1 LEIVPSDARTAT
13 WTQGLPVILS
23 RFPQPFIDENHELR
37 RLFPDKDLAVTIPVT
52 AGVLLLSV
60 VTAVI
65 GIIMITGNDQQ
76 STETNT

>member
-1 LEIVPSDARTAT
+1 
-13 WTQGLPVILS
+13 VILS
-23 RFPQPFIDENHELR
+23 RFPQPFIDENHELQ

-65 GIIMITGNDQQ
+65 GIIMIAGKDQQ
-76 STETNT
+76 PAQTNT